1 MRTLLILL
9 MTAGAAFADTKDAAY
24 QAVAVKIATAHA
36 CRDVTGDPKPYD
48 AAVLEAPVRLK
59 TAGYSDAEAQ
69 KRLQNI
75 VSALKPAD
83 TKSITPQ
90 LCHDM
95 LKLMK

>member
-1 MRTLLILL
+1 MRALMILLI
-9 MTAGAAFADTKDAAY
+9 TAGAASADTKDAAY
-24 QAVAVKIATAHA
+24 QAVAVKIATAHT

-48 AAVLEAPVRLK
+48 AAVLEAQARLK
-59 TAGYSDAEAQ
+59 AAGYSDAEA
-69 KRLQNI
+69 KEKLQII

-95 LKLMK
+95 LKAMK